1 MVLPLAGSYFL
12 FFLVFHPRIPFGG
25 FAKYGDFSYG
35 VYLYGWPVQALV
47 FYFFKDY
54 IHPYSFFFIALPI
67 SVLMAFLSWH
77 LVEKRLLK
85 LKKKPI

>member
-1 MVLPLAGSYFL
+1 MMFDLFL
-12 FFLVFHPRIPFGG
+12 NQARRIPFGG

-67 SVLMAFLSWH
+67 AVLMAFLSWH